1 MEKTNFPQNT
11 KMPLDQLVFDPENP
25 RLPGRLHH
33 ADDEQVLDYLLEEG
47 DLADLMISLGTQGYY
62 DAEPLLVTRRKGDNN
77 VYIVVE
83 GNRRLAALKLLD
95 NPDLAT
101 NTRKSNTVKKI
112 SNEAEHH
119 PKEISVQIYNDR
131 KDILWYLGYRHI
143 TGTKS
148 WGAMQKAEYMR
159 QLYESY
165 LNKDSPISPEEAL
178 RKTTRAVATNL
189 NYAKRTLQTLVLI
202 KKAKEEGIIKDLDLD
217 EKNINFSV
225 FATGLSYSGI
235 EGFLREDKRNSLDPN
250 GNFSLTN
257 VSTKNLKDLFDWLFR
272 PTNQNIPRVS
282 DSRKL
287 KQFAKVLSTPEAL
300 AQFREGASL
309 EIASSLTDLPDDTFN
324 SSLQIVLANLKTAY
338 RVYIDIKDLNQSHI
352 EILEKANKYIKE
364 MHKSIKRRIS
374 GKDDMDLD

>member
-62 DAEPLLVTRRKGDNN
+62 DAEPLLVTRRKGGSN

-112 SNEAEHH
+112 SNEAEYH

-143 TGTKS
+143 TGTNH
-148 WGAMQKAEYMR
+148 GGLCRRQNTCANCMKA
-159 QLYESY
+159 
-165 LNKDSPISPEEAL
+165 I
-178 RKTTRAVATNL
+178 
-189 NYAKRTLQTLVLI
+189 LI
-202 KKAKEEGIIKDLDLD
+202 KILQYL
-217 EKNINFSV
+217 
-225 FATGLSYSGI
+225 
-235 EGFLREDKRNSLDPN
+235 
-250 GNFSLTN
+250 
-257 VSTKNLKDLFDWLFR
+257 LK
-272 PTNQNIPRVS
+272 
-282 DSRKL
+282 KL
-287 KQFAKVLSTPEAL
+287 
-300 AQFREGASL
+300 
-309 EIASSLTDLPDDTFN
+309 
-324 SSLQIVLANLKTAY
+324 
-338 RVYIDIKDLNQSHI
+338 
-352 EILEKANKYIKE
+352 
-364 MHKSIKRRIS
+364 
-374 GKDDMDLD
+374 